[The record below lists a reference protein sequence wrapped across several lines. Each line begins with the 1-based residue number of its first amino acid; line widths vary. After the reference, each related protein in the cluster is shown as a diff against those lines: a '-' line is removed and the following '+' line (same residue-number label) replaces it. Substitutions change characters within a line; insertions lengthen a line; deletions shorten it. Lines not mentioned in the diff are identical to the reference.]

1 MLEIA
6 LFGEDY
12 AHRQIVGAL
21 TRRVA
26 VEVGVAVRLDWRSAV
41 RGHAR
46 VRQELGFYLRDLT
59 NQGGPYP
66 DLIVVASDANC
77 QGLQQ
82 FIREIAPWAAPAPA
96 PLILAIPDPH
106 IERWLLLDGAAFRS
120 VFGRGCNAPA
130 YKCGRDEYKN
140 LLATAIHAAGITP
153 ALGGIEFAEDIVQ
166 AMDLERAMQ
175 TDNSLRRF
183 VEELRRAFRQG
194 PQ

>member
-82 FIREIAPWAAPAPA
+82 SIREIAPRTERVPGTV
-96 PLILAIPDPH
+96 ILAIPDPH
-106 IERWLLLDGAAFRS
+106 IERWLLLDGAAFRR

-140 LLATAIHAAGITP
+140 LLAAAIHAAGITP
-153 ALGGIEFAEDIVQ
+153 AFGGIEFAEDIVQ
-166 AMDLERAMQ
+166 AIDLERAMQ
-175 TDNSLRRF
+175 VDNSLRRF
-183 VEELRRAFRQG
+183 VEELRRALRQG

>member
-21 TRRVA
+21 TQRLA
-26 VEVGVAVRLDWRSAV
+26 ADMGVAVRLDWRSAV
-41 RGHAR
+41 RGHGR
-46 VRQELGFYLRDLT
+46 VIQELELYLRDLT

-66 DLIVVASDANC
+66 DLIVVAIDANC
-77 QGLQQ
+77 QGLQPS
-82 FIREIAPWAAPAPA
+82 IREIEPRTQHPPA

-120 VFGRGCNAPA
+120 VFGQGCNAPA

-140 LLATAIHAAGITP
+140 LLAAAIHAAGIAP
-153 ALGGIEFAEDIVQ
+153 ALGGIEFAEALVQ

-175 TDNSLRRF
+175 ADPSLRRF
-183 VEELRRAFRQG
+183 IADLRHAFRQG
-194 PQ
+194 RP

>member
-26 VEVGVAVRLDWRSAV
+26 AEVGVAVRLDWRSAV

-46 VRQELGFYLRDLT
+46 VRQELELYLRDLT

-77 QGLQQ
+77 HGLQQ
-82 FIREIAPWAAPAPA
+82 SIREIAPRTERAPGTV
-96 PLILAIPDPH
+96 ILAIPDPH
-106 IERWLLLDGAAFRS
+106 IERWLLLDGAAFRR

-166 AMDLERAMQ
+166 AIDLERAMQ

-183 VEELRRAFRQG
+183 VEELRRVFRQG
-194 PQ
+194 QQ